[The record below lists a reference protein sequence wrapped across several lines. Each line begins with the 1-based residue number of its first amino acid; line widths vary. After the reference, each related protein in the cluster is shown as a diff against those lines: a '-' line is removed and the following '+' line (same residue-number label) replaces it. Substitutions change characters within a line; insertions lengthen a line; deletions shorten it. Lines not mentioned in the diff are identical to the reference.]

1 MADFT
6 KLSSVRKVSKD
17 NPEFSEPSLRWIIFN
32 AKTNGLESALVRVG
46 SRVYIDTERF
56 NEWLEERRGGK

>member
-6 KLSSVRKVSKD
+6 KLRSVRRVTEA
-17 NPEFSEPSLRWIIFN
+17 NPEFSEQSLRWLIFN
-32 AKTNGLESALVRVG
+32 AQGNGLESALVRVG
-46 SRVYIDTERF
+46 RRVYIDTEKF